1 MITTADALDLM
12 AIVAACHPRTAPRM
26 DDEEAAV
33 TTATVWAELFNA
45 HNLTVDDLAEGVKNR
60 AASCAE
66 APEPADI
73 INAAKVVR
81 RERTQSESRA
91 EREAR
96 QAELDAIKPAPEE
109 TQAIAAAFVVGPAKM
124 TPRLKAADD
133 ALHMCVDKASARA
146 AIQEFFEAKAEAQGR
161 KPKKNTRRG
170 SAA

>member
-1 MITTADALDLM
+1 MITTADALDIM

-33 TTATVWAELFNA
+33 TTASVWAELFNA
-45 HNLTVDDLAEGVKNR
+45 HNLTVDDLADGVKNR

-81 RERTQSESRA
+81 RERTESEGR
-91 EREAR
+91 EKREAR
-96 QAELDAIKPAPEE
+96 QAELDAIKPEPEE
-109 TQAIAAAFVVGPAKM
+109 TQAIAAAFVAGPAKM

-133 ALHMCVDKASARA
+133 ALHMCVDKASAQA
-146 AIQEFFEAKAEAQGR
+146 AIAEFFAAKAEAQGR
-161 KPKKNTRRG
+161 KSRNRSVRG